1 MVVLYEV
8 FYICSMKKRTVFI
21 LGLIM
26 GFSFLAL
33 LALELMYLEEMVSMR
48 RKQFDESVKRSLYS
62 AAHKLEVHETM
73 AYLEKDLAEA
83 EKTIQRGKKG
93 LGVVTHQ
100 YNYKNDG
107 LVSSFEMRTI
117 VMPQRPKQNNNIT
130 DASRSLQEVIRSRY
144 VHQRS
149 LMEEA
154 INKMLYTASDKPLE
168 QRINFQNL
176 DRELH
181 AELQNNGI
189 DIPYHF
195 AVSTS
200 DGIPLLRL

>member
-83 EKTIQRGKKG
+83 EKTIQ
-93 LGVVTHQ
+93 
-100 YNYKNDG
+100 
-107 LVSSFEMRTI
+107 
-117 VMPQRPKQNNNIT
+117 
-130 DASRSLQEVIRSRY
+130 
-144 VHQRS
+144 
-149 LMEEA
+149 
-154 INKMLYTASDKPLE
+154 
-168 QRINFQNL
+168 
-176 DRELH
+176 
-181 AELQNNGI
+181 
-189 DIPYHF
+189 
-195 AVSTS
+195 
-200 DGIPLLRL
+200 